1 MAEVNLKKLIGGRQ
15 NTWFEDL
22 LSMADERIA
31 VEDAAGQL
39 LLGTAISQPA
49 VRQPVEFNGEVIG
62 YVAGGARA
70 PVFAELLRQLVAKE
84 SERKTLGQEVL
95 GMYREINVI
104 YNFSEKLSE
113 TIDPEAIAGTAL
125 HEACHL
131 IEAGDGAV
139 YLLRQEEGSELKL
152 LSTTGEVFAE
162 QGSGEAFSALA
173 QRIVHDGTAEIV
185 NDTEEDERFAA
196 VGPWLSSLLYAPLKV
211 KQRVLGAILLGSP
224 RPTNYRASDLKLLIT
239 LALQSASA
247 IESALLYDKVIQE
260 ALRREEALRR
270 VDKLKDEFLANTSHE
285 LRTPLN
291 GIIGISESLYDEADR
306 ISPEAL
312 RENLAMTIA
321 SGRRLASL
329 VNDILDFSKLK
340 NADIELQRKPVNIR
354 VVADVVLRHNA
365 PMTRGK
371 SLQLINEIPF
381 DIPLVNGDENRLQQ
395 VLYNLIGNAV
405 KFTESGF
412 VKISAKPDE
421 DGMITVRVDDSGI
434 GIPVDKREIIFEEFQ
449 QADGSIAREFTGTG
463 LGLSIS
469 RRLVEMH
476 GGRIWVNSEV
486 ARGSTFFFTLPVA
499 HGALVSA
506 DEVPTNEVLI
516 DDKPLHTSAN
526 LNDGSSAVHK
536 DTVLP
541 DTDRGYSIRIL
552 VVDDE
557 PINHQVLK
565 NHLSANQYQIIQAF
579 TGREAL
585 QLLEESRY
593 DLVLLDV
600 MMPRMSGY
608 EVCQK
613 IREKYLSSELPV
625 IMVTAKNQVED
636 LVYGLTAGANDY
648 IAKPFTKQEFLA
660 RINTQLDL
668 SRIFQVTGRFVPDEF
683 IRSLGRERITEVQ
696 LGDHVTREVS
706 VFFADLRDYTHLSEQ
721 MGPED
726 NFRFIDAYNRRMGP
740 IVNRNHGFINQYL
753 GDAIL
758 ALFPGQPADAL
769 RCAIGIQVALRDYN
783 VQRLEKGRIP
793 VRVGAGL
800 HTGPLIMGVTG
811 DEERMD
817 VAIISDTVNTASRIE
832 GLSKHYGVNIL
843 LSEESL
849 HLLQDPG
856 EFHFRFLGK
865 VQVKGKQNAL
875 RIYECFD
882 GDPPEM
888 LQSKMATATRFEE
901 GMQHYFEK
909 DFALAA
915 LAFQEVTRQ
924 HPGDATARI
933 FLQKCGQFIATGVP
947 DDWDGVEVMGWK

>member
-49 VRQPVEFNGEVIG
+49 VRQPVELNGEVIG

-131 IEAGDGAV
+131 IEAGGGAV

-152 LSTTGEVFAE
+152 LSASGEVFAE

-173 QRIVHDGTAEIV
+173 QRIVQDGTAEIV
-185 NDTEEDERFAA
+185 NDTAEDERFAA

-260 ALRREEALRR
+260 ARQREEALRR

-306 ISPEAL
+306 VSPETL

-340 NADIELQRKPVNIR
+340 NADIELQRKSVNLR

-421 DGMITVRVDDSGI
+421 DGTITVRVDDSGI

-449 QADGSIAREFTGTG
+449 QADGSIAREFAGTG

-476 GGRIWVNSEV
+476 GGRIWVQSEV
-486 ARGSTFFFTLPVA
+486 GRGSTFSFTLPVSE
-499 HGALVSA
+499 GATVNLAEPFYEASGTPAMELPAA
-506 DEVPTNEVLI
+506 DEGLVRAAEIVDQP
-516 DDKPLHTSAN
+516 
-526 LNDGSSAVHK
+526 SSQNGN
-536 DTVLP
+536 TI
-541 DTDRGYSIRIL
+541 SIL

-565 NHLSANQYQIIQAF
+565 NHLSSSQYHISQAY

-706 VFFADLRDYTHLSEQ
+706 VFFADLRDYTRLSEQ

-758 ALFPGQPADAL
+758 ALFPGQPADAI

-849 HLLQDPG
+849 HRLQDPG

-888 LQSKMATATRFEE
+888 LQAKMATATRFEE

>member
-49 VRQPVEFNGEVIG
+49 VRQPVELNGEVIG

-131 IEAGDGAV
+131 IEAGGGAV
-139 YLLRQEEGSELKL
+139 YLLRQEKGSELKL
-152 LSTTGEVFAE
+152 LSASGEVFAE

-173 QRIVHDGTAEIV
+173 QRIVQDGTAEIV
-185 NDTEEDERFAA
+185 NDTAEDERFAA

-260 ALRREEALRR
+260 ARQREEALRR

-306 ISPEAL
+306 IDPEAL

-340 NADIELQRKPVNIR
+340 NADIELQRKSVNLR

-421 DGMITVRVDDSGI
+421 DGTITVRVDDSGI

-449 QADGSIAREFTGTG
+449 QADGSIAREFAGTG

-476 GGRIWVNSEV
+476 GGRIWVQSEV
-486 ARGSTFFFTLPVA
+486 GRGSTFSFTLPVSE
-499 HGALVSA
+499 GATANLAEPFYEASGTPAMELPAA
-506 DEVPTNEVLI
+506 DEGLVRAAEIVDQP
-516 DDKPLHTSAN
+516 
-526 LNDGSSAVHK
+526 SSQNGN
-536 DTVLP
+536 TI
-541 DTDRGYSIRIL
+541 SIL

-565 NHLSANQYQIIQAF
+565 NHLSSSQYHISQAY

-706 VFFADLRDYTHLSEQ
+706 VFFADLRDYTRLSEQ

-758 ALFPGQPADAL
+758 ALFPGQPADAI

-849 HLLQDPG
+849 QRLQDPG

-888 LQSKMATATRFEE
+888 LQAKMATATRFEE